1 MPSQFLL
8 QIIDRDSDQV
18 IKLEPGGRVEREIV
32 ADLTKRIL
40 DKPIGLFSTRTQ
52 VAKIVEDCFNE
63 LILELKK
70 QI

>member
-1 MPSQFLL
+1 MASQFLL
-8 QIIDRDSDQV
+8 QIVDRNSGKV
-18 IKLEPGGRVEREIV
+18 IKMEPGGPVEREIV

-40 DKPIGLFSTRTQ
+40 DKPIGVFSTKTQ
-52 VAKIVEDCFNE
+52 VARIVEDCFNE